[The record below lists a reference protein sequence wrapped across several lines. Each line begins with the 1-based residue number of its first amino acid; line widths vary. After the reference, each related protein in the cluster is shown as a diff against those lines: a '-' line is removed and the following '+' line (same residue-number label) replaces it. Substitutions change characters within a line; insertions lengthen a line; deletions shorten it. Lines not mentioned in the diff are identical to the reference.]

1 MNFMFLICVLIAY
14 VIVNFTKMTSGK
26 KKINS
31 EWEQV
36 DAQLKRKFD
45 LTQNLV
51 EIFYECFAQDKTNIL
66 EDVIAAQNNFFR
78 AQNPQQLIDVNLQ
91 MDKALKKLFVE
102 TENYTSLKESSELKS
117 LKKKFEKIQA
127 QISEYIADF
136 QNNMTESAWRQIENK
151 IRQKFSLIPN
161 LNATVEKYI
170 SSEKIILD
178 NINQIRDDYFHAQ
191 TPEEKMQITKQM
203 SIELKRLFNSAKNYP
218 KLQANFAF
226 TNFEQKISKI
236 EDKIGYLS
244 QNYNEAVK
252 KYNESTLIYPNNF
265 LSKPFGFRKIK
276 YFNTDE
282 LQRSTNLKVEF

>member
-51 EIFYECFAQDKTNIL
+51 EIFNECFVQDEKDIYENL
-66 EDVIAAQNNFFR
+66 VNAKNNLIG
-78 AQNPQQLIDVNLQ
+78 AKKPQQILDVNLQ
-91 MDKALKKLFVE
+91 VDNVVKKLFRQI
-102 TENYTSLKESSELKS
+102 ENYPGLKESNEIKYLQDELK
-117 LKKKFEKIQA
+117 KIQ
-127 QISEYIADF
+127 IHEYVTNFKSNI
-136 QNNMTESAWRQIENK
+136 TKSVRKQIENK
-151 IRQKFSLIPN
+151 IQQKFLLIDN
-161 LNATVEKYI
+161 LIEIIEKYTEY
-170 SSEKIILD
+170 EKIIFD
-178 NINQIRDDYFHAQ
+178 NIEQIRNYYFEAQ

-203 SIELKRLFNSAKNYP
+203 SIELKRLFNAAENYP

-236 EDKIGYLS
+236 EDKIDYLS

-282 LQRSTNLKVEF
+282 LQRSTTLKVEF

>member
-51 EIFYECFAQDKTNIL
+51 EIFNECFVQDEKDIN
-66 EDVIAAQNNFFR
+66 EDLVNAKNNLIG
-78 AQNPQQLIDVNLQ
+78 AKKPQQILDVNLQ
-91 MDKALKKLFVE
+91 VDNVVKKLFRQI
-102 TENYTSLKESSELKS
+102 ENYPGLKESNEIKYLQDELK
-117 LKKKFEKIQA
+117 KIQ
-127 QISEYIADF
+127 IHEYVANFKSNITKS
-136 QNNMTESAWRQIENK
+136 MRKQIENK
-151 IRQKFSLIPN
+151 IQQKFLLIDN
-161 LNATVEKYI
+161 LIEIIERYTERG
-170 SSEKIILD
+170 KIIFN
-178 NINQIRDDYFHAQ
+178 NIEQIRNYYFEAQ
-191 TPEEKMQITKQM
+191 TPKEKMQITKQM
-203 SIELKRLFNSAKNYP
+203 SIELKRLFNAAENYP

-236 EDKIGYLS
+236 EDKIDYLS

-282 LQRSTNLKVEF
+282 LQRSTTLKVEF